1 MNSSLRVRGL
11 WGFKLTRSGYNP
23 CNLWLKMIPR
33 ENILERLR
41 TIKPALQQEFPLRRM
56 ALFGSWARNEQ
67 TDTSDVD
74 ILVEVDP
81 SIGLRFV
88 TLAERLESLL
98 EQHVDLV
105 SSRAVKPNLL
115 KQIQAE
121 LIDV

>member
-1 MNSSLRVRGL
+1 MICGYLITMNQRQ
-11 WGFKLTRSGYNP
+11 
-23 CNLWLKMIPR
+23 
-33 ENILERLR
+33 NILERLR
-41 TIKPALQQEFPLRRM
+41 ANKPALQAEFPLRRL

-67 TDTSDVD
+67 TETSDVD

-98 EQHVDLV
+98 GQHVDLV
-105 SSRAVKPNLL
+105 SSRAVRPNLL

>member
-1 MNSSLRVRGL
+1 
-11 WGFKLTRSGYNP
+11 
-23 CNLWLKMIPR
+23 
-33 ENILERLR
+33 
-41 TIKPALQQEFPLRRM
+41 M

-67 TDTSDVD
+67 TDMSDVD

-88 TLAERLESLL
+88 TLAERLELLL

-115 KQIQAE
+115 KQIQTE

>member
-1 MNSSLRVRGL
+1 MN
-11 WGFKLTRSGYNP
+11 P
-23 CNLWLKMIPR
+23 H

-67 TDTSDVD
+67 TETSDVD

-98 EQHVDLV
+98 EPHVDLV
-105 SSRAVKPNLL
+105 SSRAVKPTLL

>member
-1 MNSSLRVRGL
+1 
-11 WGFKLTRSGYNP
+11 
-23 CNLWLKMIPR
+23 
-33 ENILERLR
+33 
-41 TIKPALQQEFPLRRM
+41 M

-67 TDTSDVD
+67 TETSDVD
-74 ILVEVDP
+74 ILVDVDP

-105 SSRAVKPNLL
+105 SSRAVKPSLL
-115 KQIQAE
+115 KQIESE